1 MSKPFYVLIFLL
13 SVFFLYLH
21 MLYILQMCK
30 NVVNFLIYEIIDEI
44 K

>member
-1 MSKPFYVLIFLL
+1 MLIFLL
-13 SVFFLYLH
+13 SVFFLNVH
-21 MLYILQMCK
+21 MVNILKMCK